1 MSGKKLIFI
10 TGITGYVG
18 CHLAAALLQEGH
30 EVVALVRD
38 SSKRFSVEER
48 ALRAIVQ
55 VDEKIGQCTEN
66 LMVVPGDVQ
75 ETADIL
81 LAKIKD
87 KIGERHIDELWHCA
101 ATFKFRNRDR
111 EEVESI
117 NIEGVRHILQ
127 VVLQINA
134 GVPPRYFHV
143 STAYSSGQEHE
154 VVPEEFV
161 HNNEG
166 FRSLYEWSKYQ
177 GETVV
182 MKHQREHNLD
192 VTIFRPAIIVG
203 SRKTKAISHSA
214 YYQVCDA
221 LYRLRKIFENKKG
234 AAFDGTFEVR
244 LLGFPNTRL
253 NFVPIDFVTEGM
265 LLVAEEES
273 LAQPGLKVFN
283 VVNEDPPDMTTI
295 HKVVCQSLNIRD
307 LALVDE
313 EAFEERP
320 MTPTERLLARS
331 VAFQAP
337 YMLRTIT
344 FSTDKFR
351 RIVPFD
357 KLPIPQVDEEFLA
370 IINRAYFDYLEHSAE
385 NGRK

>member
-1 MSGKKLIFI
+1 
-10 TGITGYVG
+10 
-18 CHLAAALLQEGH
+18 
-30 EVVALVRD
+30 
-38 SSKRFSVEER
+38 
-48 ALRAIVQ
+48 
-55 VDEKIGQCTEN
+55 
-66 LMVVPGDVQ
+66 
-75 ETADIL
+75 
-81 LAKIKD
+81 
-87 KIGERHIDELWHCA
+87 
-101 ATFKFRNRDR
+101 
-111 EEVESI
+111 
-117 NIEGVRHILQ
+117 
-127 VVLQINA
+127 
-134 GVPPRYFHV
+134 
-143 STAYSSGQEHE
+143 
-154 VVPEEFV
+154 
-161 HNNEG
+161 
-166 FRSLYEWSKYQ
+166 
-177 GETVV
+177 
-182 MKHQREHNLD
+182 
-192 VTIFRPAIIVG
+192 
-203 SRKTKAISHSA
+203 
-214 YYQVCDA
+214 
-221 LYRLRKIFENKKG
+221 
-234 AAFDGTFEVR
+234 
-244 LLGFPNTRL
+244 
-253 NFVPIDFVTEGM
+253 M